1 MGKQVVEY
9 LYFSKKDLNEA
20 ILEIFQEVLS
30 CYGVNS
36 QIKYEFEGKVFYFD
50 F

>member
-36 QIKYEFEGKVFYFD
+36 QIKYDSKEKYFIL